1 MHSLA
6 IVIVNIFFYHGY
18 KLFPAGKLSAIVA
31 LTFQNAPESFH
42 RTVINALADSGHTL
56 GHACITELGIKSA
69 VCILEASVAMEQRV
83 CVRICRD
90 CCIECIKHQRIIIMV
105 SDDMRNNSPVTQV
118 ENSAQIDLVHI
129 LPNVILELCYIGQ
142 PLRVGTFCMKLPVQQ
157 ILCYMLRIR
166 SLSGTSV
173 VFVLN
178 CGFDI
183 PLTADSQYT
192 FLVYSN
198 IVIMIQIILDSTIPF
213 IRALCMNSLNDL
225 CNPFIFYLSLAL
237 LSAQPTVVCRSGYT
251 EVFAGYFYR
260 ISIFFLTFFNCQIDM
275 ALPYLAQPRLL
286 SISSNFFSRLHSISF
301 MYSSCSS

>member
-1 MHSLA
+1 MY
-6 IVIVNIFFYHGY
+6 FFSY
-18 KLFPAGKLSAIVA
+18 
-31 LTFQNAPESFH
+31 
-42 RTVINALADSGHTL
+42 
-56 GHACITELGIKSA
+56 
-69 VCILEASVAMEQRV
+69 
-83 CVRICRD
+83 
-90 CCIECIKHQRIIIMV
+90 
-105 SDDMRNNSPVTQV
+105 
-118 ENSAQIDLVHI
+118 
-129 LPNVILELCYIGQ
+129 VILELCYIGQ
-142 PLRVGTFCMKLPVQQ
+142 PFLIWKIRMEFSVKQIFCDMLW
-157 ILCYMLRIR
+157 ILC
-166 SLSGTSV
+166 LSGTPV

-213 IRALCMNSLNDL
+213 IWVLCMNSLNYL

-237 LSAQPTVVCRSGYT
+237 ISTQPTVVCCSGYT
-251 EVFAGYFYR
+251 EVFAAYFYG
-260 ISIFFLTFFNCQIDM
+260 ISIFFLTSFNCQIDM